1 MYRSI
6 GIKPDF
12 VEVYIMKKNQTNHKR
27 IVYSLSLVALLLIS
41 GVSVASESMMD
52 DLPALV
58 IVASETL
65 GLGSVIDTV
74 QESGGRIFHVFS
86 PHAFIGQVST
96 ETGEYLLQDPGIS
109 IFRGPVDQ
117 SEYDGWE
124 KSLKYAAIS
133 WNNNYMGFS
142 VDAGLN
148 EPPLSPEP
156 PPDDTESVP
165 DLESFL
171 ASSEYGV
178 SHPYGAGFLDT
189 SEYLVGSVAVG
200 ILFLESNGTID
211 EDLETWTEEEEAK
224 ATSEIQS
231 GLNWLLLQDTDIDLQ
246 FIYEFHYNVPVG
258 YEPISRPHSDDDL
271 WEQQA
276 MFHLGYTNPDYL
288 INEYT
293 YANDL
298 RKRYNTD
305 WAFII
310 FMVDSSEDEDNSFAD
325 GHYAYAFL
333 GGPRMVATYSN
344 SIWGIANLDS
354 IIAHETCHVFWAL
367 DQHCNDQ
374 VPSSTPSGYL
384 GAENLNSEWNGE
396 SCTITVPSIM
406 KGEFIFNTQ
415 IDVSAQNQ
423 LGWQDSDSDG
433 ICDVLD
439 TIPEIS
445 STVDGDQVTGTA
457 TVSPLSNEN
466 PFKDGNDITF
476 NTIMS
481 VQYRIDQESWTDV
494 NPIDGMFDEAEEEFS
509 FPVSLETCG
518 QHTVQIMAQNSV
530 GNWSDPVEVTITV
543 EGKPLLHA
551 EVAVS
556 PEGVNQ
562 GDTVTVTM
570 NVHNTGD
577 AAALGVVPH
586 LDAPEVV
593 TCVSGPDPESADIA
607 PDEIISFSWIYEV
620 NSTEGI
626 LAFSGSATG
635 QTESGESVSSELSDS
650 NTVDVHVDL
659 LPETGLSVLLYG
671 IIEDNSITLTLEV
684 QNTGEVVLENVSPSD
699 ITVTCTGTATTT
711 LVVGPLPQPPITV
724 NPGEMRTFEWKYT
737 ALSGA
742 QGGVAVFTANV
753 VGETPEQGAIISD
766 IVTAT
771 VGIESPAILTSFLIA
786 TPRQVNVGDSM
797 TVAMTIQNIG
807 KANALNVVPQPLTVS
822 GTGGVEL
829 LTGPSRESVDVEGR
843 TFEIIHWEYRAV
855 KAGTVTFS
863 GTAQGTDSRTG
874 EGITIPVEQTN
885 KVTILE
891 SQGTDNSTDT
901 GEGSNGQDQS
911 GITDDSTDTGEG
923 GTDTGEQG
931 AAGDEQD
938 QSGDQGTQ
946 ENTQPVNSQVKL
958 VQDTITNVKK
968 LLENAKK
975 QLEEKEKERR
985 DTHICRNIL
994 YDAEFFLQQAEN
1006 SFASGDYDQAH
1017 KRALSALKKI
1027 FDLLNC
1033 LRCI

>member
-1 MYRSI
+1 
-6 GIKPDF
+6 
-12 VEVYIMKKNQTNHKR
+12 MKKNQTNHKR

-41 GVSVASESMMD
+41 GVSVASEPMMD
-52 DLPALV
+52 DLPAFV
-58 IVASETL
+58 IVTSETL
-65 GLGSVIDTV
+65 DLESVMGMV
-74 QESGGRIFHVFS
+74 QESQGKIFHVFS
-86 PHAFIGQVST
+86 PHSFIGQVST
-96 ETGEYLLQDPGIS
+96 GLEESLLQDPGIS

-117 SEYDGWE
+117 TEYEGWE

-142 VDAGLN
+142 VDMGLN

-156 PPDDTESVP
+156 PPDDTELIP
-165 DLESFL
+165 DLESLL
-171 ASSEYGV
+171 ASSEYQV
-178 SHPYGAGFLDT
+178 SYPYGAGFLDT

-200 ILFLESNGTID
+200 VLFLESNGTID

-224 ATSEIQS
+224 ATSEIQN

-246 FIYEFHYNVPVG
+246 FVYEFHYNVPVG

-298 RKRYNTD
+298 RKRYGTD

-310 FMVDSSEDEDNSFAD
+310 LMVDSSEDEDNSFAD

-354 IIAHETCHVFWAL
+354 IIAHETCHIFWAL

-374 VPSSTPSGYL
+374 VPASATSGYL
-384 GAENLNSEWNGE
+384 GTENLNSEWNGE
-396 SCTITVPSIM
+396 SCTVTVPSIM
-406 KGEFIFNTQ
+406 KGEFLFNTQ
-415 IDVSAQNQ
+415 VDVTAQNH
-423 LGWQDSDSDG
+423 LGWQDTDSDG

-439 TIPEIS
+439 TAPEVS

-476 NTIMS
+476 NTITS
-481 VQYRIDQESWTDV
+481 VQYRIGEDPWTDV
-494 NPIDGMFDEAEEEFS
+494 EAIDGMFDEAVEEFS
-509 FPVSLETCG
+509 FPISLETCG
-518 QHTVQIMAQNSV
+518 QHTIQIRAQNSV
-530 GNWSDPVEVTITV
+530 GNWSDPVDVTITI
-543 EGKPLLHA
+543 EGKPLLQA
-551 EVAVS
+551 EVEVS

-577 AAALGVVPH
+577 TAAIGVVPH
-586 LDAPEVV
+586 LNAPEAV
-593 TCVSGPDPESADIA
+593 TYLSGPDPESADIA
-607 PDEIISFSWIYEV
+607 PDEMVSFVWTYEV
-620 NSTEGI
+620 NSAEGFFT
-626 LAFSGSATG
+626 FSGNATG
-635 QTESGESVSSELSDS
+635 QTESGEAVSSESSDS
-650 NTVDVHVDL
+650 NAVDVHVNIQ
-659 LPETGLSVLLYG
+659 PGTGISALLYG
-671 IIEDNSITLTLEV
+671 IIEDNTITLTLEV
-684 QNTGEVVLENVSPSD
+684 QNTGEVMLENVSPSD
-699 ITVTCTGTATTT
+699 ITVTCTGTATAT

-724 NPGEMRTFEWKYT
+724 NPGEMKTFEWKYT
-737 ALSGA
+737 ALAGA

-753 VGETPEQGAIISD
+753 VGDTPEQGAIVSD

-771 VGIESPAILTSFLIA
+771 VGIESPAILTSFVIA
-786 TPRQVNVGDSM
+786 TPKQLEVGDTI

-822 GTGGVEL
+822 GTGEVEL
-829 LTGPSRESVDVEGR
+829 LTGPSRASVNVEGR
-843 TFEIIHWEYRAV
+843 TFEIIHWEYKAV

-863 GTAQGTDSRTG
+863 GTAQGIDSRTG
-874 EGITIPVEQTN
+874 EGLTVPMEQSN

-891 SQGTDNSTDT
+891 SQGTDTGTDT
-901 GEGSNGQDQS
+901 GEGNGGEDQS
-911 GITDDSTDTGEG
+911 GDAGEGTDTGEG
-923 GTDTGEQG
+923 GTDTGDSETD
-931 AAGDEQD
+931 DEGQD
-938 QSGDQGTQ
+938 QSDDQGTPDTQ
-946 ENTQPVNSQVKL
+946 QPVNSRVKL
-958 VQDTITNVKK
+958 VQDTIINVKK

-975 QLEEKEKERR
+975 QLADKEKERR
-985 DTHICRNIL
+985 DTRICRNVL
-994 YDAEFFLQQAEN
+994 SDAEFFLQQAEI
-1006 SFASGDYDQAH
+1006 SFANGDYDQAH
-1017 KRALSALKKI
+1017 KRALTAMKKI
-1027 FDLLNC
+1027 FDLINC
-1033 LRCI
+1033 LKSI